1 MNIIDFIFPKRC
13 LECGKE
19 GKYICE
25 GCLAK
30 VGRGGI
36 SKDHISI
43 FRYEGVIRKAI
54 IALKYK
60 FSTEIANELAETCVK
75 HLGSDF
81 HVPASSVLAPV
92 PLHWYRQNL
101 RGFNQSEEVGKLIA
115 KQMGWKF
122 IPNLLIKKKPTKSQV
137 ELKGADRRKNLR
149 RAFSLN
155 ANYQT
160 LDSNCIV
167 FDDVYTTGST
177 LKEAIKVLRV
187 AGAQKVWGLTI
198 AR

>member
-1 MNIIDFIFPKRC
+1 MNIIDFIFPKKC

-60 FSTEIANELAETCVK
+60 FSTEIAKELAKVCVEK
-75 HLGSDF
+75 LLANRYSLKAAL
-81 HVPASSVLAPV
+81 VPI
-92 PLHWYRQNL
+92 PLHWYRRNF

-115 KQMGWKF
+115 KEMGWKF
-122 IPNLLIKKKPTKSQV
+122 IPNLLVKRKPTKSQV
-137 ELKGADRRKNLR
+137 ELRGADRHKNLR
-149 RAFSLN
+149 GAFSLN
-155 ANYQT
+155 SSFRIS
-160 LDSNCIV
+160 DSDFIV
-167 FDDVYTTGST
+167 FDDVFTTGST
-177 LKEAIKVLRV
+177 LREAIKTLRL
-187 AGAQKVWGLTI
+187 ASAQKVWGLTI
-198 AR
+198 AK